1 MHLTLRIPASEAG
14 DCPETLRLIKAAP
27 TTYVERDI
35 GGCRGGGRTYVVHFT
50 DLPESIDLALQMIAA
65 TVDLPQLRVLV
76 NDRLVTNLS
85 KFWSALN
92 CYRDSLAVVDVEA
105 YCARRAAR
113 VGEAGACPDRACL
126 SHCQFICTRC
136 LQVTRERG
144 APPVS
149 LQLRQ
154 IAIQA
159 EVEWCPNLH
168 LPGLA

>member
-1 MHLTLRIPASEAG
+1 MRIPETDAG

-27 TTYVERDI
+27 TTHVGWDLGE
-35 GGCRGGGRTYVVHFT
+35 RTYVVSFSN
-50 DLPESIDLALQMIAA
+50 LPDSIDLALHLIAA
-65 TVDLPQLRVLV
+65 TVDLPRVRVTV
-76 NDRLVTNLS
+76 NDRPVAKVS

-113 VGEAGACPDRACL
+113 MGEAGACPDRACL
-126 SHCQFICTRC
+126 SHCQFICTHC

-149 LQLRQ
+149 LQLRR

-159 EVEWCPNLH
+159 EVDWCPNLR
-168 LPGLA
+168 LPGTP